1 MAPPT
6 MGGIMVRTILL
17 ACFLAGAA
25 PAFAQ
30 GADAPLPDP
39 NDQSDTFTIAAGAAL
54 VPDYEGSDDSEGTP
68 FAAIRGR
75 VGGISFFTRETH
87 LYVDLLRRPASG
99 IDFDFGPILGVRRE
113 RTGSVKDDFVD
124 RLPERDMAL
133 EIGGFAGMTFHGLT
147 NPYDALSVRLD
158 LKHDVGG
165 AHKSTVISPV
175 LDFGTPVSRR
185 TFVGLSASADFVANK
200 YADHYYSVSPA
211 DSVASGLPVYD
222 GDGGMKNWRI
232 GALVNQSITG
242 DLTGGLSAFA
252 GANYSRLTGDI
263 ADSPL
268 VDQRGRRSQWQLAA
282 GLAYTW

>member
-1 MAPPT
+1 
-6 MGGIMVRTILL
+6 MVRTILL
-17 ACFLAGAA
+17 ACLLAGAA
-25 PAFAQ
+25 PALAQ

-39 NDQSDTFTIAAGAAL
+39 NDQSDTFTIAVGAAL
-54 VPDYEGSDDSEGTP
+54 VPDYEGSNDSEATP

-75 VGGISFFTRETH
+75 VGGIAFFTRETY

-99 IDFDFGPILGVRRE
+99 IDFDFGPIIGVRRE

-133 EIGGFAGMTFHGLT
+133 EVGGFAGVTFHGLT

-158 LKHDVGG
+158 LKHDIGG

-175 LDFGTPVSRR
+175 VDFGTPLSRR
-185 TFVGLSASADFVANK
+185 TFVGLSASADFVSDK
-200 YADHYYSVSPA
+200 YADYYYSFEGPA
-211 DSVASGLPVYD
+211 IPEYPLPIYEAE
-222 GDGGMKNWRI
+222 GGMKNWRL

-252 GANYSRLTGDI
+252 GVNYSRLTGDI

-268 VDQRGRRSQWQLAA
+268 VDQRGKRSQWQLAA